1 MMKQGEIF
9 EKYFDVSDE
18 VHKAFTDIFKDKNPL
33 HTDEQYAKSKGFE
46 GRVMHGNI
54 LGGFLSYFIGE
65 CLLEKNVIIHSESI
79 KFRRPV
85 YLHDRLKLVGEVE
98 EIFESVKTIDIK
110 FYFENQNNI
119 KVASGTVQISN
130 I

>member
-1 MMKQGEIF
+1 MRQGEIF
-9 EKYFDVSDE
+9 ERYFDVTPE
-18 VHKAFTDIFKDKNPL
+18 VHKAFTDIFNDKNPL
-33 HTDEQYAKSKGFE
+33 HTDEAYAKGKGFD

-65 CLLEKNVIIHSESI
+65 CLPEKNVIIHSQSI
-79 KFRRPV
+79 KYRRPV
-85 YLHDRLKLVGEVE
+85 YLNDKLKLVGEVE

-110 FYFENQNNI
+110 YYFENQNKV
-119 KVASGTVQISN
+119 KVASGTIQISF